1 MLQVSKV
8 IVISFCALTIALA
21 QIGSPLPAVDVYNSN
36 LGYVREWRTFD
47 LQKGINM
54 LQIDHVAPQIDPTSV
69 HLVFGHSAKG
79 IKILEQILL
88 RPQLDYLNLW
98 QGNIGYAL
106 TCQLKNGSSLSGVL
120 LNYDGNN
127 VILQLQ
133 DSNIVSVAVDNLATT
148 QFSQRPQTQIL
159 TPTLVWRVDSKIKT
173 TLPAEISYLITGIN
187 WRAEYTLNLDSDENN
202 FNLASWVVLNNSS
215 GLSFD
220 SANLRLV
227 AGKINRLSEAAPVPR
242 RTEYALAAKSAETP
256 DFEEQSAADY
266 HTYTLDRPVAIS
278 GQEMKQI
285 VLLDE
290 TQARGVKTYLFR
302 NRAASEAEGNLQ
314 STFRFANTKANNL
327 GIPLPAG
334 KVRLFLKSESSQL
347 FLGED
352 QIGHVSVNDTV
363 ALRIGEAFDVKGR
376 HTVKER
382 TSPKPRSEMMTIEIE
397 IINNKATPI
406 DVRVEELLDGDW
418 FVKNASHKYWRLSNR
433 LLLFSLH
440 LDANQKST
448 ITYTFQRNW

>member
-1 MLQVSKV
+1 VKMLKFAFINFSV
-8 IVISFCALTIALA
+8 LTIALA

-36 LGYVREWRTFD
+36 LGYVREWRNFD
-47 LQKGINM
+47 LQKGINT
-54 LQIDHVAPQIDPTSV
+54 LQIDRVSLQIDPASV
-69 HLVFGHSAKG
+69 HLAFGRSAKE

-88 RPQLDYLNLW
+88 RPQVDYLSLW
-98 QGNIGYAL
+98 QANIGHAL
-106 TCQLKNGSSLSGVL
+106 TCQLKNGSTISGVL

-133 DSNIVSVAVDNLATT
+133 DGNIISIAVDNLATT
-148 QFSQRPQTQIL
+148 QFSQHPRTQIL
-159 TPTLVWRVDSKIKT
+159 TPTLVWCVDSKIKA

-187 WRAEYTLNLDSDENN
+187 WRAEYVLNLNSDESN
-202 FNLASWVVLNNSS
+202 FNLASWVVLNNNS

-227 AGKINRLSEAAPVPR
+227 AGKINRLSEAAPVPLR
-242 RTEYALAAKSAETP
+242 SEYAFAAKSAETP

-266 HTYTLDRPVAIS
+266 HTYTLDRAVTIG

-285 VLLDE
+285 AFLEEV
-290 TQARGVKTYLFR
+290 QSRGIKTYLFR

-314 STFRFANTKANNL
+314 TTFRFANTKANNL

-334 KVRLFLKSESSQL
+334 KVRLFLKSENSQL

-352 QIGHVSVNDTV
+352 QVGHVSVNDTV

-376 HTVKER
+376 HMIKER

-397 IINNKATPI
+397 IINNKTTPI

-418 FVKNASHKYWRLSNR
+418 FVKNASHRYWRLSNR
-433 LLLFSLH
+433 LLLFPLH